1 MSNEIQRPISTEDVA
16 RRLRKAGRIG
26 ATVFVGFVALCVIA
40 VVAYLYCRVEVPS
53 KTIAVLTKKT
63 GKELANAQEIC
74 SEADFGVYK
83 GIQEKVLTEGR
94 YFYNPWKWDW
104 DVVPQVEVPENR
116 LGVRIRLYGDDLG
129 YGNLIAYGE
138 NEKGIAADV
147 LRPGRYSINA
157 VVYEAGEQPQP
168 YRDNYVELIELHKPI
183 VVPAGFKGVVTLL
196 SAPPAD
202 DPNQLIVDTG
212 KRGVQKETLNPGVYY
227 INPYVKRVS
236 LVDCRSQRFN
246 LSTGGEMG
254 FPSRDGFWVKLDG
267 RIEFRVDPDRAA
279 EVFVTYNDGFNDRGH
294 DARVEEEI
302 IQKIILPNA
311 RSFCRL
317 RGSDNS
323 GRDFIL
329 GEKRLQFQEDF
340 QKTLEA
346 TCQSQGI
353 EIVQALITRISP
365 PQQIAL
371 PVRERQIAVQES
383 EQYLKQIEQQA
394 SEQQLKIEQEL
405 VTRKQVL
412 VEVERDVVKLTTEA
426 MRQQEVAVIEANQ
439 RKKVAEVELLAAGD
453 QSQAITA
460 RGKAAAEVIE
470 FENEAEAAGW
480 KKSVEAYDGSGDEF
494 ARWVMLKK
502 LAPSYRQ
509 MMINTADSPLMEIF
523 QQYSISSDNTVNS
536 DNESGYDTVSTPSA
550 FRKTAPEGADRSK
563 ADAET
568 TNNRKR
574 SSNQRSSNQRSSNQQ
589 AGDSPINEEP
599 AKTKPANKS
608 DEEAGANQ

>member
-1 MSNEIQRPISTEDVA
+1 MSNEIQPSYSPGDAA
-16 RRLRKAGRIG
+16 RRMMTAGGIG
-26 ATVFVGFVALCVIA
+26 ATLLFGFVAVCVFGVA
-40 VVAYLYCRVEVPS
+40 AYLYCRVEVPS
-53 KTIAVLTKKT
+53 KSIAVLTKKT
-63 GKELANAQEIC
+63 GANLANVQEIC
-74 SEADFGVYK
+74 PESEFGNFK

-94 YFYNPWKWDW
+94 YFYNPWSWDW
-104 DVVPQVEVPENR
+104 DIVPQVEVPENR

-129 YGNLIAYGE
+129 YGNLIAYDDHQ
-138 NEKGIAADV
+138 KGIAADV
-147 LRPGRYSINA
+147 LRPGRYPINA
-157 VVYEAGEQPQP
+157 VTYEAGQQPNP
-168 YRDNYVELIELHKPI
+168 YRDNYIELIELHEPV

-202 DPNQLIVDTG
+202 DPNQLIVESG
-212 KRGVQKETLNPGVYY
+212 RRGVQKETLNPGVYY

-279 EVFVTYNDGFNDRGH
+279 EVFVTYNDGFNDQGH

-346 TCQSQGI
+346 TCQRQGI

-371 PVRERQIAVQES
+371 PVRERQIAVQKA
-383 EQYLKQIEQQA
+383 EQYVKQIEQQA
-394 SEQQLKIEQEL
+394 SEQQLRVEQEL
-405 VTRKQVL
+405 VQRKQIL
-412 VEVERDVVKLTTEA
+412 VEVEREVVKLTTEA
-426 MRQQEVAVIEANQ
+426 MRKQEVAVIESNQ
-439 RKKVAEVELLAAGD
+439 RKKVAEVELLAAND
-453 QSQAITA
+453 QSLAIAA

-480 KKSVEAYDGSGDEF
+480 QKSVEAYDGNGDEF

-502 LAPSYRQ
+502 LAPSYRE

-523 QQYSISSDNTVNS
+523 QEYTSAPDSESAATQLAVNTK
-536 DNESGYDTVSTPSA
+536 TSA
-550 FRKTAPEGADRSK
+550 GKTEAAKKTNDKKR
-563 ADAET
+563 DAGE
-568 TNNRKR
+568 
-574 SSNQRSSNQRSSNQQ
+574 NQ
-589 AGDSPINEEP
+589 
-599 AKTKPANKS
+599 
-608 DEEAGANQ
+608 